1 LDRVLSD
8 PVTGEKVKLG
18 EEPLLVI
25 SKRVLKWN
33 VSVKSGIE
41 VKTEDFINMIVDSVG
56 GRDVFKLEIR
66 ILVGG
71 S

>member
-1 LDRVLSD
+1 MDRVLSD
-8 PVTGEKVKLG
+8 PVTGEKVKSG